1 VENDRCNTFN
11 CSTSAWHG
19 KKGTNPWTPCRL
31 VDEPFDIKG
40 ISAEASMMK
49 LDKNRKAMKELNNA
63 DVFSQAPKQQLSRRH
78 RRYIVVLFDLYVASI
93 YL

>member
-1 VENDRCNTFN
+1 VENDQCNTFN

-40 ISAEASMMK
+40 ISAEASVMK
-49 LDKNRKAMKELNNA
+49 LDKTEK
-63 DVFSQAPKQQLSRRH
+63 P
-78 RRYIVVLFDLYVASI
+78 
-93 YL
+93 